1 VIDQNEMNGDNRLPV
16 EFIPSGNGI
25 VLRIVLPGNV
35 LYTPSFV
42 LPAVMISSVTV
53 DYDPVDGLRILFHKR
68 TGETRQELVP
78 QRRLPPHTQPAAQLL
93 GADAD
98 RARSV
103 GEKPQE
109 SGSPGSAPSDDL

>member
-1 VIDQNEMNGDNRLPV
+1 VIDQNELNGDNRLPV

-35 LYTPSFV
+35 LYTPAFV

-53 DYDPVDGLRILFHKR
+53 EYDSVDGLRILFQKR
-68 TGETRQELVP
+68 TGETRLELVP
-78 QRRLPPHTQPAAQLL
+78 QRRLPPHAQRAVQAL
-93 GADAD
+93 GTESD

-103 GEKPQE
+103 GETPEE
-109 SGSPGSAPSDDL
+109 SAALGSVPPDDH